1 MTLLCAGPRARMC
14 KCVAHYVE
22 ISMPSDITEFD
33 TFIHD
38 IKLKIDFVI
47 IFFRFFRI
55 K

>member
-1 MTLLCAGPRARMC
+1 MRGTESENVQM
-14 KCVAHYVE
+14 CVAHYVE

-38 IKLKIDFVI
+38 IKLRIDFVI